1 MDEKI
6 LFDRFHEALEMEP
19 HSGAYERMRFNVTNH
34 VARKPR
40 VAFRMNWA
48 AMAPRVAAV
57 LVAAVLAIALG
68 AAILSATHKFVGN
81 VPAAPDPNFQAYQAL
96 TKADYNNL
104 TLTDNLSCH
113 GIEDIACPAV
123 VNAVI
128 PLYRQ
133 WYGDLTGFH
142 TPTRLAALD
151 GMLRAHLNDAIAYQK
166 AITASQKSGNKKA
179 FTVAMDGAF
188 YERAWLDPVVFMID
202 GSYPRVAGS
211 YRDAL
216 MLARQSLDNCVNGT
230 PGPADIACADITF
243 QCQGI
248 DAQACI
254 TDAHNA
260 AAQLQTFLIGLLQNP
275 APSKLAA
282 QDRQLQGEL
291 ASADTNLLSL
301 TDALQS
307 GDAAKAALAEDSFA
321 LAVRAADV
329 DIGVMVSP

>member
-40 VAFRMNWA
+40 LAFRMNWA

-68 AAILSATHKFVGN
+68 AAILTATHKFVGN
-81 VPAAPDPNFQAYQAL
+81 APAAPDPNFQAYQAL
-96 TKADYNNL
+96 TKADYNGF
-104 TLTDNLSCH
+104 TAADNLSCNF
-113 GIEDIACPAV
+113 IEDTTCEAAANAYIAAD
-123 VNAVI
+123 
-128 PLYRQ
+128 RQ
-133 WYGDLTGFH
+133 WYGDLIAFK
-142 TPTRLAALD
+142 TPPRLAALD
-151 GMLRAHLNDAIAYQK
+151 GMIRAHLTDAIAYNK
-166 AITASQKSGNKKA
+166 AIAPNQKSGNKKA
-179 FTVAMDGAF
+179 FGIAMDGAF
-188 YERAWLDPVVFMID
+188 YERSWFDPAVFLID

-216 MLARQSLDNCVNGT
+216 MLAKQSLVNCVNGT
-230 PGPADIACADITF
+230 PGPADIACANIGF
-243 QCQGI
+243 QCQGV
-248 DAQACI
+248 DVQACI
-254 TDAHNA
+254 TYAHTA

-275 APSKLAA
+275 APSTLAA
-282 QDRQLQGEL
+282 KDRELQGEL
-291 ASADTNLLSL
+291 AQADADLLSL

-307 GDAAKAALAEDSFA
+307 GDATKAALAEDLFV